1 MYTRLFKRFKKN
13 KKTMQFITAG
23 HEILLLRFISAERV
37 PSGSGSLLKF
47 SWMHLIARENISKT
61 LCSASVRDNELY

>member
-1 MYTRLFKRFKKN
+1 
-13 KKTMQFITAG
+13 MQINTAR
-23 HEILLLRFISAERV
+23 HEILFLQFISAERV
-37 PSGSGSLLKF
+37 LSGSGSLLKF